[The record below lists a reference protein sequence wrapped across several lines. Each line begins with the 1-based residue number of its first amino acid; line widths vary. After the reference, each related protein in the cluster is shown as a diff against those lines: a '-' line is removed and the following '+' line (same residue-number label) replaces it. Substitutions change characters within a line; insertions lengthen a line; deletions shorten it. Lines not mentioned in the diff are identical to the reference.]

1 MNQVQA
7 IAVVMAVVQ
16 FLKKWLPN
24 VIQGAVAT
32 TLTLVMSLAVTLFK
46 FLSEGLPLNAGAI
59 AFFFE
64 VVVGAMGGYGLLKVA
79 GGSQN
84 DQD

>member
-7 IAVVMAVVQ
+7 IAIVMAVVQ
-16 FLKKWLPN
+16 FLKKWLPTI
-24 VIQGAVAT
+24 IQGAIAT
-32 TLTLVMSLAVTLFK
+32 TLTIVMSVAVTLFE
-46 FLSEGLPLNAGAI
+46 FISEGLPLNAGAI

-84 DQD
+84 EPN